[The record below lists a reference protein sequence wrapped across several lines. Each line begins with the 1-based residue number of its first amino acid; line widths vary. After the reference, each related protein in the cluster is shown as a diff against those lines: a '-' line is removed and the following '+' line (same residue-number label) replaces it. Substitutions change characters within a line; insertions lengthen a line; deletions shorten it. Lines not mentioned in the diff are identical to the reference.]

1 MFRITGWSL
10 IRLFTILVYTFM
22 FLPIVVVIIL
32 SFDTQQFA
40 NFPMQGFSF
49 KWYVELAQNESIIRA
64 FKSSIMLGSMA
75 ALLSTA
81 IAIPASMAFVRYSF
95 RGKNSLN
102 TLLLAPI
109 MVPEV
114 VLGVSLLLF
123 MRWLQQPKS
132 FVMLMLGHVMLTLPY
147 VLLIVQARM
156 VSINNMYEEAAK
168 SLGANPFQAFKE
180 VTLPLLLP
188 AILAG
193 MLFAFTISF
202 DNITATLFWSTA
214 EHQTVP
220 VRIFGMLRHSIS
232 PEINALGTVMIFFTV
247 MLPLTAAFL
256 IRYFGRKRI

>member
-64 FKSSIMLGSMA
+64 FKSSIMLGSLA
-75 ALLSTA
+75 ALVSTA

-214 EHQTVP
+214 QYQTVP

>member
-1 MFRITGWSL
+1 MFRITGWSF
-10 IRLFTILVYTFM
+10 IRLYTILVYVFM

-40 NFPMQGFSF
+40 SFPMQGFTL
-49 KWYVELAQNESIIRA
+49 KWYAELAQNQSIIQA
-64 FKSSIMLGSMA
+64 FKSSLLLGTLA
-75 ALLSTA
+75 ALISTT
-81 IAIPASMAFVRYSF
+81 IAVPAAMAFVRYSF

-114 VLGVSLLLF
+114 VLGVALLLF

-132 FVMLMLGHVMLTLPY
+132 FAMLLLGHVMLTLPY

-156 VSINNMYEEAAK
+156 VSINNVYEEAAK
-168 SLGANPFQAFKE
+168 SLGANPFQTFRE

-188 AILAG
+188 AVLAG
-193 MLFAFTISF
+193 ILFAFTISF
-202 DNITATLFWSTA
+202 DNITATLFWATA

-232 PEINALGTVMIFFTV
+232 PEINALGTVMIFFTI
-247 MLPLTAAFL
+247 MAPLTAALL
-256 IRYFGRKRI
+256 IRYFSKNR